1 MIKQFSVCVAM
12 MTITMCATAQK
23 SALGIKGGLN
33 ISKMSAASDGY
44 KTLASGHIGLLDHIH
59 INRMFAVQPELVY
72 SMQGTKYKFSNN
84 DYEYRLGYLNIPV
97 LLQLMTQKGWR
108 FETGPQLGIILNAKN
123 TRANPQDVKG
133 VFKSTDVAWAI
144 GVGYIT
150 TSRFGF
156 DVRYNIGLSDIT
168 KDNATNIKNMVLQ
181 AGVFYQFH

>member
-1 MIKQFSVCVAM
+1 MKRFFFFLSLVTTSIC
-12 MTITMCATAQK
+12 TNAQK
-23 SALGIKGGLN
+23 SAFGIKGGVN
-33 ISKMSAASDGY
+33 VAKMSATSDGY
-44 KTLASGHIGLLDHIH
+44 KTLVSGHFGLVDHIH

-72 SMQGTKYKFSNN
+72 SMQGTKYKFANN

-97 LLQLMTQKGWR
+97 LLQIMTQKGWR

-123 TRANPQDVKG
+123 TGVNPQNVKG
-133 VFKSTDVAWAI
+133 VFKSTDVAWAL

-150 TSRFGF
+150 ASRFGF

-168 KDNATNIKNMVLQ
+168 KDSNTDIKNMVLQ